1 MEAGA
6 RTGLSGA
13 DTAGRDTGAQDMP
26 WFEPFRPWMMR
37 SDPRASGRIDLDLLN
52 RFAEVRGLRT
62 EDGLPLRFA
71 DARTAPPGAY
81 ERVVREHGM
90 VPTRASGAGMLHD
103 WFNALAWLAW
113 PRTKAR
119 LNRLQSDAIAA
130 QETAQE
136 TALSRR
142 GALRDA
148 ATILDE
154 SGVLFVCN
162 DPALADALRRF
173 DWRALFVDGRPRF
186 LAAARVRLLGHGLG
200 EKLLAPYKALCAH
213 AWIVEAPAGTAIGTL
228 DGDAFDAA
236 ARATL
241 DASALRASTL
251 SPLPLL
257 GVPGWWPA
265 NSVPAFY
272 DDAQVFRPG
281 RRRGRISTGA
291 GRTIA
296 GCGAQAPSLEEGP
309 DSTGQDA
316 G

>member
-1 MEAGA
+1 VETRARAGLTGAGA
-6 RTGLSGA
+6 DRPDGDVPDA
-13 DTAGRDTGAQDMP
+13 P
-26 WFEPFRPWMMR
+26 WFEPFRPWMAR
-37 SDPRASGRIDLDLLN
+37 SDPRPSGNIDLDLLN
-52 RFAEVRGLRT
+52 RLARARGLHT

-71 DARTAPPGAY
+71 DARVAPSGAY
-81 ERVVREHGM
+81 ERVIREHGA

-119 LNRLQSDAIAA
+119 LNRLQSDAIV
-130 QETAQE
+130 AQE
-136 TALSRR
+136 TALPQR

-162 DPALADALRRF
+162 DPALADALRRL
-173 DWRALFVDGRPRF
+173 DWHALFVDGRRRF

-213 AWIVEAPAGTAIGTL
+213 AWIVEAPGDTPIDAL
-228 DGDAFDAA
+228 DGDALDAA
-236 ARATL
+236 ASATL
-241 DASALRASTL
+241 GAATLRASAL

-265 NSVPAFY
+265 NSAPAFY

-281 RRRGRISTGA
+281 RRRGRIRLGA

-296 GCGAQAPSLEEGP
+296 GCGAQAPSPEEGP

>member
-1 MEAGA
+1 MEARA
-6 RTGLSGA
+6 RSGLTGA
-13 DTAGRDTGAQDMP
+13 DAAWSGTGAQDAP
-26 WFEPFRPWMMR
+26 WFEPFRPWMAR
-37 SDPRASGRIDLDLLN
+37 SDPRASGHIDLDLLN
-52 RFAEVRGLRT
+52 RLAEARGLRT
-62 EDGLPLRFA
+62 EEGLPLRFA
-71 DARTAPPGAY
+71 DARAAPSGAY
-81 ERVVREHGM
+81 ERVIREHGA
-90 VPTRASGAGMLHD
+90 VPTRACGAGMLHD

-119 LNRLQSDAIAA
+119 LNRLHSDAIVA
-130 QETAQE
+130 QQT
-136 TALSRR
+136 TLPGR

-162 DPALADALRRF
+162 DPALAEALRRF

-213 AWIVEAPAGTAIGTL
+213 AWIVEAPAGTPIDAL
-228 DGDAFDAA
+228 DGDALDAA
-236 ARATL
+236 ASATL
-241 DASALRASTL
+241 GAARLRASAL

-265 NSVPAFY
+265 NSAPAFY

-281 RRRGRISTGA
+281 RRRGRIAPGA

-296 GCGAQAPSLEEGP
+296 GCGAQAPPLEEGP

>member
-6 RTGLSGA
+6 RTGLSGTDA
-13 DTAGRDTGAQDMP
+13 DGRDADAHDAP
-26 WFEPFRPWMMR
+26 WFEPFRPWMAR
-37 SDPRASGRIDLDLLN
+37 SDPRVSGCIDLDLLN
-52 RFAEVRGLRT
+52 RFAQARGLRT

-71 DARTAPPGAY
+71 DARATPPGAY
-81 ERVVREHGM
+81 ERVIREHAA

-130 QETAQE
+130 QQT
-136 TALSRR
+136 TFPRR
-142 GALRDA
+142 GALRDV

-154 SGVLFVCN
+154 SGALFVCN
-162 DPALADALRRF
+162 DPVLAEALRRF
-173 DWRALFVDGRPRF
+173 DWRALFVDGRRRF

-200 EKLLAPYKALCAH
+200 EKLLAPYKGLCAH
-213 AWIVEAPAGTAIGTL
+213 AWIVEAPAGAPIDAL
-228 DGDAFDAA
+228 DGDALDAA
-236 ARATL
+236 ASAML
-241 DASALRASTL
+241 DAATLRASAL

-257 GVPGWWPA
+257 GIPGWWPA
-265 NSVPAFY
+265 NSAPAFY
-272 DDAQVFRPG
+272 DDGKVFRPG
-281 RRRGRISTGA
+281 RRHGKMDTGA

-296 GCGAQAPSLEEGP
+296 GCGAQASPLEEGP